1 MGSTTD
7 KQPSRNKSKR
17 ANRYESSYR
26 LRLVKLHVE
35 DGHSLETICRE
46 GGVCRSSMI
55 RWIGLYRKGG
65 SAALEFRYTSKAPRR
80 ALHGAVIDKIVSVKK
95 AHPDF
100 GVRKISYILS
110 RLFFLPGSA
119 ESVRRTLIENNL
131 NTPAKKRPA
140 RNVTRPRFFERS
152 TPNQMWQTDIFTF
165 RLGGRYAY
173 LIGFI
178 DDYSRYMV
186 GLGLYMSQT
195 AENLIELYRKST
207 TEYGVPKE
215 MLTDNGRQYTNWRGT
230 SRFEAELQKD
240 KIHHIK
246 SAPHHPMT
254 LGKIERFWKTIYEE
268 FLSRAQFESFENAQ
282 ERVRLWVKYYN
293 HRRPHQGIS
302 GLCPA
307 DRYFEVHHDL
317 RKTIESG
324 IAENVLEMALRG
336 KPKEPFYMVGR
347 FEGQSVVL
355 RGQKGKLKVT
365 VDQGV
370 DEISSEL
377 EYDLNGEEHHEHNG
391 ETIGER
397 TETQGAEETATVHND
412 LLHGASEMPGDIVG
426 MDGKTESLGNVPGA
440 FDNMDYFEP
449 VAGAGDG
456 RDASGAGAQSST
468 GQGAISEPPPASA
481 VGEETS
487 GMLSVAE
494 VDGQAHGHPAAQRS
508 GDAANDGNQ
517 GVTHECTSGRAL
529 APAGGSDH
537 ESMQRRDQCDPG
549 CQAASDLPQDLL
561 RMGEAGAGRA
571 TGIAQGWRG
580 GQTSTAAAGS
590 GEIGYGTEAQ
600 SNGAGAC
607 RSQADDR
614 SETDAGCLPT
624 AAQIAASRFR

>member
-1 MGSTTD
+1 MRSKTD
-7 KQPSRNKSKR
+7 KGPSRKKSKR

-26 LRLVKLHVE
+26 IHLVKLHEE

-46 GGVCRSSMI
+46 GGVCRSSMT
-55 RWIGLYRKGG
+55 RWLRLYRKGG
-65 SAALEFRYTSKAPRR
+65 SAALEFRHTSHAPRR
-80 ALHGAVIDKIVSVKK
+80 TLHGAVTEKIVSVKK

-100 GVRKISYILS
+100 GVRKISHILS

-119 ESVRRTLIENNL
+119 ESVRRTLIGNDL
-131 NTPAKKRPA
+131 NTPAKKRPS

-195 AENLIELYRKST
+195 AENLIELYRKAT

-254 LGKIERFWKTIYEE
+254 LGKIERFWKTIYGE
-268 FLSRAQFESFENAQ
+268 FLVRAQVESFENAQ
-282 ERVRLWVKYYN
+282 ERVRLWIKYYN
-293 HRRPHQGIS
+293 HRRPHQGIK

-317 RKTIESG
+317 RKTIETG

-347 FEGQSVVL
+347 FEGRSVVL
-355 RGQKGKLKVT
+355 HGQKGKLKVT
-365 VDQGV
+365 VDKGV
-370 DEISSEL
+370 DELSSEL
-377 EYDLNGEEHHEHNG
+377 EYDLNGEERHEHSG
-391 ETIGER
+391 ETIGGSP
-397 TETQGAEETATVHND
+397 ETATTEETATVPSGF
-412 LLHGASEMPGDIVG
+412 LHGASEMPGDIVG
-426 MDGKTESLGNVPGA
+426 MDGKTESVGNLPGA
-440 FDNMDYFEP
+440 VDNMDYFKP

-456 RDASGAGAQSST
+456 RDASGAGAQSRL
-468 GQGAISEPPPASA
+468 GQGSFSESSSA
-481 VGEETS
+481 GAFREETS
-487 GMLSVAE
+487 SNLSIE
-494 VDGQAHGHPAAQRS
+494 KVDGQTQGHPAAKRT
-508 GDAANDGNQ
+508 GDAANHGNQ
-517 GVTHECTSGRAL
+517 GMTNECTSGRAFT
-529 APAGGSDH
+529 PSGGSDH
-537 ESMQRRDQCDPG
+537 ESMQRRDQCDG
-549 CQAASDLPQDLL
+549 GGQAASRLPQDLL
-561 RMGEAGAGRA
+561 RMGETGACRA
-571 TGIAQGWRG
+571 AGIAPGWIG
-580 GQTSTAAAGS
+580 GQTGKGSTGS
-590 GEIGYGTEAQ
+590 GESGHGTEAQ
-600 SNGAGAC
+600 SDGAGAC

-614 SETDAGCLPT
+614 GETDAGCLPT

>member
-1 MGSTTD
+1 MGSTTA
-7 KQPSRNKSKR
+7 KAPSGKKSKR

-26 LRLVKLHVE
+26 IRLVKLHVE
-35 DGHSLETICRE
+35 DGHSLQTICRE
-46 GGVCRSSMI
+46 GGVCRSSMN
-55 RWIGLYRKGG
+55 RWIGLYRRGG

-80 ALHGAVIDKIVSVKK
+80 AIHGAVADKIVSVKK

-100 GVRKISYILS
+100 GIRKISHILG
-110 RLFFLPGSA
+110 RMFFLPGSA

-131 NTPAKKRPA
+131 NTPAKKRPV

-152 TPNQMWQTDIFTF
+152 NPNQMWQTDIFTF

-195 AENLIELYRKST
+195 AENLIELYRKAT
-207 TEYGVPKE
+207 AEYGVPKE

-268 FLSRAQFESFENAQ
+268 FLVRAQFESYENAQ

-293 HRRPHQGIS
+293 HRRPHQGIN

-317 RKTIESG
+317 RKTIETG

-355 RGQKGKLKVT
+355 HGQKGKLTVT
-365 VDQGV
+365 VDKGV
-370 DEISSEL
+370 DELSNEQ
-377 EYDLNGEEHHEHNG
+377 EYDLNGEERNEHTG
-391 ETIGER
+391 ETIGAR
-397 TETQGAEETATVHND
+397 PETAAVEETGTVPSG

-426 MDGKTESLGNVPGA
+426 MDGKTESLGNLPGA
-440 FDNMDYFEP
+440 VDNMDYFEP

-456 RDASGAGAQSST
+456 RDASGAYAQSGT
-468 GQGAISEPPPASA
+468 YQRGVSEPTSA
-481 VGEETS
+481 GAFREETS

-494 VDGQAHGHPAAQRS
+494 ADGEAQGHSAAKRT
-508 GDAANDGNQ
+508 GDAANHGNQ
-517 GVTHECTSGRAL
+517 GVTYECASRRAL

-537 ESMQRRDQCDPG
+537 EGMQRRDQCDG
-549 CQAASDLPQDLL
+549 GGQAASRLPQDLL
-561 RMGEAGAGRA
+561 RMGETGPCRA
-571 TGIAQGWRG
+571 AGIAPGWSG
-580 GQTSTAAAGS
+580 GQAGTGATGS
-590 GEIGYGTEAQ
+590 GESGHGTEAQ
-600 SNGAGAC
+600 SDGAGAC
-607 RSQADDR
+607 LSQADDR

>member
-7 KQPSRNKSKR
+7 KQPNRNKSKR

-46 GGVCRSSMI
+46 GGVCRSSMV

-95 AHPDF
+95 AYPDF
-100 GVRKISYILS
+100 GVRKISHILS

-282 ERVRLWVKYYN
+282 ERVRLWLKYYN

-317 RKTIESG
+317 RKTIETG

-355 RGQKGKLKVT
+355 HGQKGKLKVT

-391 ETIGER
+391 ETIGKR
-397 TETQGAEETATVHND
+397 TETQGAEETDTVPND
-412 LLHGASEMPGDIVG
+412 LLHGASEMPGDIIG

-468 GQGAISEPPPASA
+468 YQGAISEPPPASA

-537 ESMQRRDQCDPG
+537 ESMQRRDQCDRRG
-549 CQAASDLPQDLL
+549 QTASDLPQDLL
-561 RMGEAGAGRA
+561 RMGETGTGRA

-580 GQTSTAAAGS
+580 GQTGTAAVGS

>member
-7 KQPSRNKSKR
+7 KQPSRKKSKR

-46 GGVCRSSMI
+46 GGVCRSSMT

-80 ALHGAVIDKIVSVKK
+80 ALHGAVTDKIVSVKK

-100 GVRKISYILS
+100 GVRKISHILS

-131 NTPAKKRPA
+131 NTPAKKRPI

-152 TPNQMWQTDIFTF
+152 SPNQMWQTDIFTF

-268 FLSRAQFESFENAQ
+268 FLVRAQFESFENAQ

-317 RKTIESG
+317 RKTIELG

-355 RGQKGKLKVT
+355 HGQKGKLKVT
-365 VDQGV
+365 VDKGV

-377 EYDLNGEEHHEHNG
+377 EYDLNGEEQNEHNG
-391 ETIGER
+391 ETIGGR
-397 TETQGAEETATVHND
+397 PETATTEKKATVHSD

-426 MDGKTESLGNVPGA
+426 MDGKTESIGHVSGA

-456 RDASGAGAQSST
+456 RDASGAGAQSRT
-468 GQGAISEPPPASA
+468 GQGAVSEPSPAGA
-481 VGEETS
+481 AGEETS

-494 VDGQAHGHPAAQRS
+494 IDGQAQRHPAAQRS
-508 GDAANDGNQ
+508 GDAANGGNQ
-517 GVTHECTSGRAL
+517 GVTYEYTSRRAL

-537 ESMQRRDQCDPG
+537 ESMQRRDQCDRG
-549 CQAASDLPQDLL
+549 GQAASDLPQDLL
-561 RMGEAGAGRA
+561 RMGETGPCRA
-571 TGIAQGWRG
+571 AGIAQGWRG
-580 GQTSTAAAGS
+580 GQTGTGAAGS
-590 GEIGYGTEAQ
+590 GEIGHGTEAQ
-600 SNGAGAC
+600 SDRAGAC